1 MKTIKSLLILVIIYV
16 ATAVS
21 LFAQSG
27 NDTTMTTLLHDFQLS
42 TEKWRSAYNSKD
54 AKNLIPLYTVDAD
67 YISSHVAG
75 LEANGRDRLI
85 AYFQNGM
92 NMGGHIDFI
101 EILKMN
107 VSGDIATLFCK
118 YQATNNGVTVVGRNL
133 LVMKKIDGSWLIKL
147 HMTVV

>member
-1 MKTIKSLLILVIIYV
+1 
-16 ATAVS
+16 
-21 LFAQSG
+21 
-27 NDTTMTTLLHDFQLS
+27 
-42 TEKWRSAYNSKD
+42 
-54 AKNLIPLYTVDAD
+54 
-67 YISSHVAG
+67 
-75 LEANGRDRLI
+75 
-85 AYFQNGM
+85 M